1 MISLEVYH
9 AGTDPENL
17 KDFPTTVVF
26 SISDK
31 YTLRAFK
38 CKKALEDRSQRIL
51 YNCFNT
57 ISEKRCGGH
66 APGLFGPLGPLGPFS
81 PLGPCLDQLL

>member
-9 AGTDPENL
+9 AGTDPEKL
-17 KDFPTTVVF
+17 KDFPATVVF

-31 YTLRAFK
+31 YTLRTFK

-51 YNCFNT
+51 YNSVLTQFQKKDVEAMPLV
-57 ISEKRCGGH
+57 SL
-66 APGLFGPLGPLGPFS
+66 APSVPS
-81 PLGPCLDQLL
+81 PPSVPV